1 MYRSFVKH
9 VLAPALDYY
18 RGGQTLKRLAE
29 LENTQWW
36 PRDGILALQNE
47 RLRSLIGHAYDNVPF
62 YRRIFERRALKP
74 VEIITSGDLVR
85 LPILTRQLV
94 RDNFDDLM
102 ARDFPSRKLVSC
114 RTGGSTGEPL
124 RFYGTRDD
132 CCGWGNAAE
141 LRAYGWAGYEVGDRC
156 ALLCERSV
164 YESGMGKVSRI
175 VRHFLQRIE
184 MFNVLDMSD
193 AKLLLFT
200 KKLEDFEG
208 GFIKGY
214 PTAIYLLARYIEKEG
229 KSRVSPRA
237 IISVG
242 EELYD
247 FQRELFSKV
256 FGCESYSYYGTNE
269 VDAIASEC
277 PAHSGYHIA
286 AENVIVEIVDDRDR
300 PVPVGGEGRIL
311 VTNLHNYGMPFLRY
325 DIGDVGVISDK
336 ACPCGRGLPLLLAL
350 NGRTADVIFTRSGK
364 SIPGVALPFS
374 ICASLGVEQFQVIQ
388 DTYEKVIIKVVLEKR
403 YSRNKMNEI
412 TGEITHKFGSA
423 LGEDIDITVEY
434 VDRILSTRRGK
445 RRLVISNVPGRF
457 QVDAFSFAEKV

>member
-1 MYRSFVKH
+1 MYKSFVKY
-9 VLAPALDYY
+9 VLAPVLDSY
-18 RGGQTLKRLAE
+18 RGGQALKRLAE
-29 LENTQWW
+29 LESTQWW
-36 PRDGILALQNE
+36 PRDRILALQDE
-47 RLRSLIGHAYDNVPF
+47 RLRNLIGHAYNNVPF
-62 YRRIFERRALKP
+62 YRRIFEQRALNP
-74 VEIITSGDLVR
+74 VEIAASGNLVR
-85 LPILTRQLV
+85 LPILTKQLV
-94 RDNFDDLM
+94 RDNFDDLI
-102 ARDFPSRKLVSC
+102 ARDFPSRRLVSC

-124 RFYGTRDD
+124 SFYGTRDD
-132 CCGWGNAAE
+132 CRGWGIAAE

-164 YESGMGKVSRI
+164 YESGMGRVSRI
-175 VRHFLQRIE
+175 VRHFLQKVE
-184 MFNVLDMSD
+184 LFNVLDMSD
-193 AKLLLFT
+193 AKLVLFA

-229 KSRVSPRA
+229 KSRVRPRA

-247 FQRELFSKV
+247 FQRVLFAKV

-277 PAHSGYHIA
+277 SAHSGYHIA
-286 AENVIVEIVDDRDR
+286 AENVVVEIVDDNGR
-300 PVPVGGEGRIL
+300 PVPAGGEGRIL
-311 VTNLHNYGMPFLRY
+311 VTNLHNYGMPFIRY

-364 SIPGVALPFS
+364 AIPGVALPFS
-374 ICASLGVEQFQVIQ
+374 ICAPLGVEQFQIIQ
-388 DTYEKVIIKVVLEKR
+388 DTCEKVVIKVVLDKR
-403 YSRNKMNEI
+403 YSRNSVNEI
-412 TGEITHKFGSA
+412 TGELTHNFGSA

-434 VDRILSTRRGK
+434 VDRIPSTGRGK
-445 RRLVISNVPGRF
+445 RRLVISNVPEGSR
-457 QVDAFSFAEKV
+457 